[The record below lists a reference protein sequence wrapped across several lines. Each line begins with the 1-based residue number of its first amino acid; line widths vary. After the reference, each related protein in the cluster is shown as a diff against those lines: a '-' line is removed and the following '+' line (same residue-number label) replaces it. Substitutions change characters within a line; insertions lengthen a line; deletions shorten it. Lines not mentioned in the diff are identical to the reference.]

1 MRTAPFTK
9 TIRTA
14 QKVLLIDRRENH
26 RVGSMRHLVFKRR
39 LPDGTPLGV
48 LFQPHTLYRRSEI
61 PPRAQPL
68 VEIREVRLKIL
79 FIRLLPDLVDPG
91 RLVRGPVKRL
101 AQHLHIHQV
110 YHREDPIRVLDRLL
124 CKLLKFCGYG
134 WRPTARYARLRLP
147 CSGSRGPEFPA
158 LPIGASG
165 LRPSVLC
172 SAKTAICPSR
182 VASLPVAPRYPA
194 CSPAAA
200 WPPFG
205 SQSAG
210 CPPTAPGRC
219 SPGRPVSGIPVKETD
234 GSPKF
239 PSYPFA
245 HMPRTQTPVVSNS
258 LAFSACWT
266 AAFRHTKTSA
276 FPPQRKLSC
285 TILGSGGPFRRF
297 RSGPPSGS
305 LTRRSTT
312 IEISRLH
319 LAAYMLAT
327 PCFRLPLTADL
338 RGRY

>member
-9 TIRTA
+9 TTRTA

-147 CSGSRGPEFPA
+147 CSGSRGLSSPPYRSA
-158 LPIGASG
+158 LPASDLRYYAPLRLPSAPLGSLPFRWLPDTLPAPLLLRG
-165 LRPSVLC
+165 LL
-172 SAKTAICPSR
+172 SARSR
-182 VASLPVAPRYPA
+182 RDALRLRQDVVHPVAPFPGFRSRKQTALPSSRATPLHTCPALRPRWCPTRSPLAPAGLLPSVTQKRRLSLLRGSYPA
-194 CSPAAA
+194 
-200 WPPFG
+200 
-205 SQSAG
+205 
-210 CPPTAPGRC
+210 
-219 SPGRPVSGIPVKETD
+219 
-234 GSPKF
+234 
-239 PSYPFA
+239 
-245 HMPRTQTPVVSNS
+245 
-258 LAFSACWT
+258 
-266 AAFRHTKTSA
+266 
-276 FPPQRKLSC
+276 
-285 TILGSGGPFRRF
+285 
-297 RSGPPSGS
+297 RS
-305 LTRRSTT
+305 
-312 IEISRLH
+312 
-319 LAAYMLAT
+319 
-327 PCFRLPLTADL
+327 
-338 RGRY
+338 